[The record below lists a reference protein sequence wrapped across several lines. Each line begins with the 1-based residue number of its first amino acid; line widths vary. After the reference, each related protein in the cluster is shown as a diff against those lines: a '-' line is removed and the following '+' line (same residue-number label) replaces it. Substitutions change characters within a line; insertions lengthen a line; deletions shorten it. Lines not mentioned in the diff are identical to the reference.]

1 MRAGMQPCRD
11 LLNAIR
17 PGWTVFWGQVDFLL
31 IYIISIHIIVIQGG
45 AVMDVQSV
53 LLGFLMR
60 SSMTGYDLR
69 KAFSMS
75 FSFFSGLSYGSIYP
89 SLKKMESRGLISK
102 QVEIQDGT
110 PNRKVYTV
118 TEAGKRVFLDALR
131 SPFVPEQPKSAFLMK
146 LFFFAHLPPEEREA
160 IALTQLDSVERLR
173 KELESVRLEVE
184 ARADR
189 FQYLCFQIGLRYFEN
204 LANDL
209 SRLVEALRDEKE

>member
-1 MRAGMQPCRD
+1 
-11 LLNAIR
+11 
-17 PGWTVFWGQVDFLL
+17 
-31 IYIISIHIIVIQGG
+31 
-45 AVMDVQSV
+45 MDVQSV
-53 LLGFLMR
+53 LLGFLMN

-110 PNRKVYTV
+110 PNRKVYTI

-131 SPFVPEQPKSAFLMK
+131 SPFVPEQPKNAFLMR
-146 LFFFAHLPPEEREA
+146 LFFFAHLSRDEREA
-160 IALTQLDSVERLR
+160 IALRQLDSVERLS
-173 KELESVRLEVE
+173 KELESVRPEVE

-209 SRLVEALRDEKE
+209 SRLVEALRNGNVGNDLPE